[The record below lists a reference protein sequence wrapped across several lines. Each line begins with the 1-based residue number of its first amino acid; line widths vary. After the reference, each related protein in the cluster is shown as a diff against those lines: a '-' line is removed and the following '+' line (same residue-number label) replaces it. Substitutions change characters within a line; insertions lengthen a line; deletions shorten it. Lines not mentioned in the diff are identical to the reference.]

1 MLLVIIHKRAS
12 PRSNSVKL
20 GRMGQDEFDPIQIL
34 IGLVRGRQIRDGLD
48 VNFMG
53 VIKVKKGTNLH
64 Q

>member
-1 MLLVIIHKRAS
+1 MLLIIIHERAS
-12 PRSNSVKL
+12 PWSNSVKL

-34 IGLVRGRQIRDGLD
+34 IGLVRGVIRDGLD